1 MGYDVTRRTV
11 PNINPLKEDPAGD
24 YKITLPKNR
33 QEPKCLD
40 LNNLEFTWK
49 PQVLDATFVF
59 INSKI

>member
-33 QEPKCLD
+33 PDYSHMKTRPR
-40 LNNLEFTWK
+40 LEAHQTT
-49 PQVLDATFVF
+49 PQ
-59 INSKI
+59 SKAGHAHH

>member
-1 MGYDVTRRTV
+1 M

-33 QEPKCLD
+33 PEPKFLD